1 MKIRKLKITQIRS
14 VIGSTQ
20 RKKRTIEAIGLRK
33 INHSVVHKDT
43 PSIRGMIKKV
53 RELVGVEEVKE
64 K

>member
-1 MKIRKLKITQIRS
+1 MRKLKITQVRS

-43 PSIRGMIKKV
+43 QNIRGMIKKV
-53 RELVGVEEVKE
+53 KELVAVDEVKE